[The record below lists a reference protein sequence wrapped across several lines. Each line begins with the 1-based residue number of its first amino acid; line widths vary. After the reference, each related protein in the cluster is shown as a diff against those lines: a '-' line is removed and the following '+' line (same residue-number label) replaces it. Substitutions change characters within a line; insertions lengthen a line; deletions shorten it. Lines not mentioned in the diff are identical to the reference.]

1 MTSVCTSLRTD
12 PEVSEFDENLLN
24 SSQHLNFE
32 LPPDPTLI
40 ENIENLFNNF
50 PETSLS
56 ISSSHDNS
64 DEVRFVKAKN
74 IEMKEALRINVWKLK
89 AASEK
94 IVNSPN
100 SKRFEEIIEEAK
112 QKKKSAMEL
121 VAFSNL
127 QTGDTENNAEI
138 LQEIAINIKNLNDN
152 LEVAKMNLRNDL
164 QSIESLNK
172 EHESLEHQ
180 LNQITDRINNSLS
193 IESNENTAGA
203 SCKCE
208 IF

>member
-138 LQEIAINIKNLNDN
+138 LQEIAINIKNLKKIARDLGETVDDDELLDLIRKADSDNDGQ
-152 LEVAKMNLRNDL
+152 VSFDDFYSVMTK
-164 QSIESLNK
+164 K
-172 EHESLEHQ
+172 
-180 LNQITDRINNSLS
+180 
-193 IESNENTAGA
+193 
-203 SCKCE
+203 
-208 IF
+208 F